1 MAEQITFDRDVRQ
14 AIRTIMARKAY
25 EEGVVRQVRED
36 LAGFPWLVATHRG
49 LFAVSADSVVTVAHG
64 WFFGMHRHGNHLFL
78 FENCGERLRD
88 ACRGRIVRFDW
99 QDGRLSNPQ
108 VLVTGLHGNGH
119 QLRMI
124 DGLLCHV
131 DTANQR
137 ILRFHP
143 DGRPFDIKTPFPPAP
158 DTDTSGAY
166 VHMNCIAKVRGQV
179 AVMLHN
185 GKAVER
191 RKSEL
196 VWLDEEWNEA
206 RRVTLDGYMC
216 HDIVPD
222 DQGNL
227 WHCLSEAGEIIADGG
242 RRISLSDKLMT
253 RAMAFCGDHL
263 LVGLSSFGPRQIR
276 DALAGEVV
284 ILDRDKRVIARHE
297 LPSGPADAATLI

>member
-1 MAEQITFDRDVRQ
+1 MEDKATFDVDVRR
-14 AIRTIMARKAY
+14 AIRMALARKAY
-25 EEGVVRQVRED
+25 EDGVVRQVLED
-36 LAGFPWLVATHRG
+36 LTDFAWLVATHRG
-49 LFAVSADSVVTVAHG
+49 LFAVSLDSVALVAHG
-64 WFFGMHRHGNHLFL
+64 WFFGLHRDGSHLYL

-99 QDGRLSNPQ
+99 QDGRLTSPQ

-124 DGLLCHV
+124 DGLLCLV

-166 VHMNCIAKVRGQV
+166 VHMNGIAKVRGQI

-185 GKAVER
+185 GKALER

-196 VWLDEEWNEA
+196 VWLDEEWKVA
-206 RRVTLDGYMC
+206 QRITLEGYKC

-222 DQGNL
+222 DQGTL
-227 WHCLSEAGEIIADGG
+227 WHCASESGEIMADDG
-242 RRISLSDKLMT
+242 RRIRLTDKLMT
-253 RAMAFCGDHL
+253 RAMAFCGDRL
-263 LVGLSSFGPRQIR
+263 LVGMSSFGPRQIR
-276 DALAGEVV
+276 DALAGEVA
-284 ILDRDKRVIARHE
+284 ILDRDKQVIVRHE
-297 LPSGPADAATLI
+297 LPSGPADAVALA